1 METDQSG
8 NPWNAG
14 VATEKK
20 GQMKIQEM
28 VQGLPTIEWVAG
40 YI

>member
-1 METDQSG
+1 MEMDQSG
-8 NPWNAG
+8 NPWRAG

-28 VQGLPTIEWVAG
+28 VQGLPKFELLAG